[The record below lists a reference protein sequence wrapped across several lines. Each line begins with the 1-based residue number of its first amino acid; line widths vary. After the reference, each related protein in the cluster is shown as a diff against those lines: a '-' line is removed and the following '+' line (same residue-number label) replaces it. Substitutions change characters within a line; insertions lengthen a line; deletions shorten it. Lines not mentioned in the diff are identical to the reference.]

1 MNKGKHCINYIKI
14 MTFSLQRLKKAAVIQ
29 EDKDYIVE
37 IEREIRNERFRE
49 NTPQNPAQNT
59 PLW

>member
-1 MNKGKHCINYIKI
+1 

-29 EDKDYIVE
+29 EDKDYIFE